1 MRFDRSYGWV
11 PLSMCF
17 TVIVEIR
24 SQRLVISRQ
33 VILSVMVWRVGTHL
47 RLHLEWRV
55 PALMIGNGAD
65 SPSSIRWRRLEC
77 DAIDGPSPSVDQHHP
92 GDVDCSI
99 WWLRAAGQRETAAFW
114 RGNESPVEV
123 QLIECSAYYVEY
135 NETRSRREKAVY
147 FSKRLIPSGTQRL
160 RS

>member
-1 MRFDRSYGWV
+1 
-11 PLSMCF
+11 
-17 TVIVEIR
+17 
-24 SQRLVISRQ
+24 
-33 VILSVMVWRVGTHL
+33 MVWKVGTHL
-47 RLHLEWRV
+47 RLHLAWRV

-77 DAIDGPSPSVDQHHP
+77 DAIDGPSPSIEQHHT

-99 WWLRAAGQRETAAFW
+99 WWLRAAGQCKTAAFW

-135 NETRSRREKAVY
+135 NEMRSRRENASY
-147 FSKRLIPSGTQRL
+147 FAKRWIPAEYDACDHENEQGNG
-160 RS
+160 